1 MDENKSIENSNIFF
15 RFSHSRS
22 SIWSAWMISLV
33 SSGWIKMIIHF
44 SFVKIDI
51 VECCNRFHHNQHHIW
66 LLQYLYYPFFSI
78 YSRFRIKTNK
88 KKSLRIFSISE
99 IHGRKWYLKFY
110 PFISFQMYIL
120 FNNEYFACKPFC
132 WIFEP
137 YTSGENAIQTHDH
150 LMAIRPYPHK
160 INDLFHNWRGKPLVN
175 KYTESVESVALQCI
189 FNP

>member
-1 MDENKSIENSNIFF
+1 MTLLSAAIDFIITSIIFGCYNICIT
-15 RFSHSRS
+15 HSSVFIQGFESKRTKKN
-22 SIWSAWMISLV
+22 I
-33 SSGWIKMIIHF
+33 
-44 SFVKIDI
+44 VK
-51 VECCNRFHHNQHHIW
+51 N
-66 LLQYLYYPFFSI
+66 
-78 YSRFRIKTNK
+78 
-88 KKSLRIFSISE
+88 FSISE

-137 YTSGENAIQTHDH
+137 YTSGENAIKTHDH

-175 KYTESVESVALQCI
+175 KYTETVESVALQCI